1 VFHAYKGALEGVCW
15 PTMNSIQMSLAEVPA
30 KAVRGFLELPN
41 NMDLYGRGVSHN
53 GPQEG
58 YRELLEHLESE
69 GLPEEYLIPAD
80 MTVAGLHD
88 QKRGD

>member
-1 VFHAYKGALEGVCW
+1 
-15 PTMNSIQMSLAEVPA
+15 MSLAEVPA

-58 YRELLEHLESE
+58 YRELLEHIESE

-80 MTVAGLHD
+80 MNVAGLHD
-88 QKRGD
+88 QKRGA